1 MAETSVR
8 RRMGRGARADT
19 LASDGDDGVAAVA
32 DVVEESSRDA
42 DEQPSRRFIEPAKMV
57 RYLEA
62 NERYRRGGGSRNG
75 RKPSSFFLTYVLGM
89 TPNDGLNARRFYT
102 FLYFFVSLV
111 L

>member
-57 RYLEA
+57 RCSA
-62 NERYRRGGGSRNG
+62 G
-75 RKPSSFFLTYVLGM
+75 FFSIYFSGLVLGLFSSQ
-89 TPNDGLNARRFYT
+89 GL
-102 FLYFFVSLV
+102 
-111 L
+111 